1 MILQVGV
8 KVFLK
13 NKDGKYLLLKR
24 SPVKYPDV
32 LGLWDIVGGRIE
44 PGATLIENLKR
55 EVMEETQLKIIS
67 EPCLIAAQDIILNK
81 EKHIVRLS
89 YVADTIGEP
98 VLDTSENIE
107 YRWLSLSELKTE
119 PSLDVYVRNILE
131 HNLL

>member
-1 MILQVGV
+1 MIREKSVGLIIFRYNNRDKEIQYLV
-8 KVFLK
+8 LYRRGTYWNFPKGKV
-13 NKDGKYLLLKR
+13 DRGESEAETAR
-24 SPVKYPDV
+24 
-32 LGLWDIVGGRIE
+32 
-44 PGATLIENLKR
+44 R

-107 YRWLSLSELKTE
+107 YRWLSFSELKTE